1 MVLLLHKWLLLGYIA
16 LVHPL
21 YVAVTEVNHN
31 AQEKT
36 LEISCKAFADDL
48 EKAIEKSSNQKV
60 DLFNVKDKAAAEK
73 AIAEYFRKHLILK
86 VDGKVLQLE
95 LVGFERESEAV
106 WSYFQVNNVTAV
118 KKLEVTNNILYEA
131 SNDQINL
138 IHVTVNGNR
147 KSTKLDFPNTHA
159 SFDF

>member
-1 MVLLLHKWLLLGYIA
+1 VALLLHKWLFLAYVA

-21 YVAVTEVNHN
+21 YVAVTEINHN

-36 LEISCKAFADDL
+36 LEISCKTFADDL
-48 EKAIEKSSNQKV
+48 GKAIEKSANVKI
-60 DLFNVKDKAAAEK
+60 DLFNIKDKAAAEK
-73 AIAEYFRKHLILK
+73 AITEYFRKHLVLK
-86 VDGKVLQLE
+86 ADGKAVQLE
-95 LVGFERESEAV
+95 LIGFERESEAV
-106 WSYFQVNNVTAV
+106 WSYFQVTNISSV
-118 KKLEVTNNILYEA
+118 KKLDVTNNILFEA

-138 IHVTVNGNR
+138 LHVTVNGNR

>member
-1 MVLLLHKWLLLGYIA
+1 MVLLVHKWLLLTYLS

-21 YVAVTEVNHN
+21 FVAVTEINHN

-48 EKAIEKSSNQKV
+48 EKSIEKSTNQKI

-73 AIAEYFRKHLILK
+73 AITGYFRKHLILK
-86 VDGKVLQLE
+86 ADGKAVQLE
-95 LVGFERESEAV
+95 LIGFERESEAV
-106 WSYFQVNNVTAV
+106 WSYFQVNNIPSV
-118 KKLEVTNNILYEA
+118 KKLDITNNILYEA

-147 KSTKLDFPNTHA
+147 KSTKLDFPDTHTV
-159 SFDF
+159 FDF